1 MSELTGVMVKM
12 AHLRQAKMCSKGA
25 RRFFERHGLDF
36 AQFLAAGLDSGLIRA
51 TGDAMAIKV
60 AEVAEAE
67 AAIEAGGGA
76 P

>member
-1 MSELTGVMVKM
+1 MIEPTGVLVKM
-12 AHLRQAKMCSKGA
+12 AHVRQAKMCSKGA

-36 AQFLAAGLDSGLIRA
+36 AQFLATGLDSSLIRG

-67 AAIEAGGGA
+67 AAAAAGGA
-76 P
+76 A